1 MAERLVRQ
9 DSLNGIRLNSNQ
21 VTHILDVEK
30 QDERT
35 LLTAALCSPTREPRP
50 SAAVRQNFQTT
61 HDSNNSNHHH
71 QQHELPSWVSPTRQ
85 RNPLSR
91 STVNNRGGSLLSAP
105 QYNLCGNTTTTN
117 NNSSSSSSSSSS
129 RSPEGNPE
137 TVSPTRHSPVRGS
150 PTRHRYAQPNGTPW
164 RRHHNNN
171 NQEEQENENGIDSRV
186 ETDRRGGMQ
195 GHMHDGARQTRQRDI
210 PGNARRFG
218 NSENEMISTRRP
230 MNFIRSLG

>member
-1 MAERLVRQ
+1 MEVRQ

-30 QDERT
+30 QDIT
-35 LLTAALCSPTREPRP
+35 QSTTTAALCSPTREPRP
-50 SAAVRQNFQTT
+50 SAAVHQNFQT
-61 HDSNNSNHHH
+61 HNSNHHH
-71 QQHELPSWVSPTRQ
+71 HQHELPSWVSPTRQ

-105 QYNLCGNTTTTN
+105 QYNLCGNNSN
-117 NNSSSSSSSSSS
+117 NINSGSSSSSSGGGGGSSSS
-129 RSPEGNPE
+129 SPEGNPE

-150 PTRHRYAQPNGTPW
+150 PTRHRYGQPNGTPW

-171 NQEEQENENGIDSRV
+171 NQEEQENESGIDSRV
-186 ETDRRGGMQ
+186 ETDRGGGML

-210 PGNARRFG
+210 PGNARRFE